1 MGMEKSIKDYFKKFY
16 DMKPYLFIDEKEWK
30 YIMETYEKETVV
42 EELSKVLHTY
52 PCPIPEITKA
62 GTLKS
67 LNKLKGIKW
76 PDLLIEKE
84 WFPRNE
90 RESDY
95 PLSKKYFKRDNKGNN
110 ASNPFHVENRWKV
123 DWNRMPSGWKTWQ
136 TVDGIKTIVRAF
148 WTLEQVLTKVDIQSI
163 RMATTLRK
171 YVASQFKPSI
181 AKAFYDYFKSENV
194 LDFSAGWGDRLAG
207 FYCGDTTLH
216 YVGIDPNT
224 KNHPNYER
232 QVEFY
237 KKHQTFFEEDKKV
250 DLIPL
255 PAEDV
260 DYSEYENHFDTIFT
274 SPPYFNVEKYSDED
288 TQSYLRYQDIDSWN
302 KNFLHKALGKM
313 IPTLKDGGILAI
325 NIADV
330 YNPKSKNK
338 EYYQIC
344 NPMNDFLKSKGLKYE
359 GCIGME
365 MTKRFN
371 SGGAGKAKSEYF
383 SEDLKDNTKKTE
395 QENIAFGEPIWI
407 WKKK

>member
-1 MGMEKSIKDYFKKFY
+1 MELKTLFEKYYNMS
-16 DMKPYLFIDEKEWK
+16 PYLFIGEDEWQYIIKNYDKED
-30 YIMETYEKETVV
+30 VV
-42 EELSKVLHTY
+42 NELASCLHTY
-52 PCPIPEITKA
+52 PCPIPQISNEE
-62 GTLKS
+62 TLSS
-67 LNKLKGIKW
+67 LQKLKGIKW

-90 RESDY
+90 RNSKY
-95 PLSKKYFKRDNKGNN
+95 PLTSKYFKRDNNGNN
-110 ASNPFHVENRWKV
+110 ASNPFHIENRWKV
-123 DWNRMPSGWKTWQ
+123 DWTRTPSGWRTWQ

-148 WTLEQVLTKVDIQSI
+148 WSLEKVLTQVDIQNI

-207 FYCGDTTLH
+207 FYCGETTKH

-224 KNHPNYER
+224 LNHPNYQK

-237 KKHQTFFEEDKKV
+237 KKHQTFFEESKEI
-250 DLIPL
+250 DLICS

-260 DYSEYENHFDTIFT
+260 DYSKYENYFDTIFT
-274 SPPYFNVEKYSDED
+274 SPPYFDVERYSTED
-288 TQSYLRYQDIDSWN
+288 TQSWVRYKNIDDWN
-302 KNFLHKALGKM
+302 KNFLHNTINKL
-313 IPTLKDGGILAI
+313 IPTLKSGGILAI

-330 YNPKSKNK
+330 YSAKDKD
-338 EYYQIC
+338 YFDIC
-344 NPMNDFLKSKGLKYE
+344 NPMNDFIKSKGLEYY

-371 SGGAGKAKSEYF
+371 SGGAGNAKSEYF
-383 SEDLKDNTKKTE
+383 DEHLKEQTENTKD
-395 QENIAFGEPIWI
+395 IAFGEPIWI
-407 WKKK
+407 WKK